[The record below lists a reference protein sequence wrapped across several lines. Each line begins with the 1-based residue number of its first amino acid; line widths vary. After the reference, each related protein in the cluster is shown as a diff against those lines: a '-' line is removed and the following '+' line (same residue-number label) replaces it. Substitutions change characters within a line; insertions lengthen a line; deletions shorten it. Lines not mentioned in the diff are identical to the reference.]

1 MNEQAAK
8 SSTSAAASAPV
19 FNISVGDGVLDL
31 FRPCLP
37 VQDAPVPVLPA
48 TMSQM
53 VLSPARNVGPDISI
67 AEFCALYSLQPS
79 VQKKLDENSYDH
91 ARLLR
96 FVSLDNLGEMG
107 FKLGE
112 RAALLDAVE
121 RWSVPRA
128 S

>member
-1 MNEQAAK
+1 M
-8 SSTSAAASAPV
+8 
-19 FNISVGDGVLDL
+19 
-31 FRPCLP
+31 
-37 VQDAPVPVLPA
+37 PVLPA